1 MMPSGMKSFADDIR
15 LRFAVGRWVM
25 ITAMMAMV
33 VLAAVVSVAGFALFE
48 SPLHCPA
55 TMGCGEHEEHDG
67 CATWGGL
74 LQPARDSEPCSSK

>member
-1 MMPSGMKSFADDIR
+1 MMPRGMKLLANDMR
-15 LRFAVGRWVM
+15 LRFLFGRWLL
-25 ITAMMAMV
+25 ITALMAMA

-48 SPLHCPA
+48 SPLHCPP
-55 TMGCGEHEEHDG
+55 TMGCGEHEGHDG